1 MKGLIWNA
9 LFAISL
15 YSVFS
20 LTFKFSKNFKT
31 TFKIGLIAYAFCILW
46 VLGLSE
52 VFVGVKIRPGS
63 PLFYFQMLNVTF
75 VFIFAC
81 FRYNNLS
88 SNLDKISYQESVI
101 NLQKGELNKLKDKLD
116 KINDDTLNK
125 HIQSIKSNEIRVLID
140 SKEHNSFLIDS
151 IRTAKIDVLVRSGWA
166 NDYVINLDFISLVK
180 RKLHEG
186 VNFYFGYGYQ
196 SSKQNNNQ
204 QSHSE
209 MAGEF
214 ELSKLKDWSIEKKTK
229 GKIKVK
235 YFPNHSKLLIIDFN
249 FTVCGSFN
257 WLSNG
262 GATVNLEE
270 SWVLSNINFIKER
283 KSILVNSFLD
293 N

>member
-20 LTFKFSKNFKT
+20 LTFEFTKNFKT
-31 TFKIGLIAYAFCILW
+31 TFKIGLAAYIFCILW

-52 VFVGVKIRPGS
+52 VFVGVKITPGS

-81 FRYNNLS
+81 FRFNNLS
-88 SNLDKISYQESVI
+88 SNLDTISHQESVI
-101 NLQKGELNKLKDKLD
+101 NLQKGELNKLKDKLSN
-116 KINDDTLNK
+116 INDDTLNK
-125 HIQSIKSNEIRVLID
+125 HIQSIKSDEIRVLID

-151 IRTAKIDVLVRSGWA
+151 ISNAKIDVLVRSGWA
-166 NDYVINLDFISLVK
+166 NDYVINLDFVSLVK
-180 RKLHEG
+180 RKLQEG

-209 MAGEF
+209 MAGEY
-214 ELSKLKDWSIEKKTK
+214 ELSKIKDWSIENKTK

-235 YFPNHSKLLIIDFN
+235 YFPNHSKLLIVDFN

>member
-20 LTFKFSKNFKT
+20 LIFEFTKNFKT
-31 TFKIGLIAYAFCILW
+31 TFKIGLAAYVFCILW

-52 VFVGVKIRPGS
+52 VFVGVKITPGS

-81 FRYNNLS
+81 FRFNNLS
-88 SNLDKISYQESVI
+88 SNLNTISHQESVI
-101 NLQKGELNKLKDKLD
+101 NLQKGELNKLKDKLSN
-116 KINDDTLNK
+116 INDDTLNK
-125 HIQSIKSNEIRVLID
+125 HIQSIKSDEIRVLID

-151 IRTAKIDVLVRSGWA
+151 IRNAKIDVLVRSGWA
-166 NDYVINLDFISLVK
+166 NDYVINLDFISLIK
-180 RKLHEG
+180 RKLKEG

-209 MAGEF
+209 MAGEY
-214 ELSKLKDWSIEKKTK
+214 ELSKIKDWSIENKTK
-229 GKIKVK
+229 GKIQVK
-235 YFPNHSKLLIIDFN
+235 YFPNHSKLLIVDFN